1 MNTHFIAQNIT
12 FIHVLHDH
20 YMYNNLLIWKCFIET
35 RSINLFI
42 HWLKSVSYDW
52 WSNFFGR
59 LVNGLIKYV
68 SVCNSYIKWLMLNPY
83 WKMNLSSS
91 QNCNNKVQLL
101 LQFWFEHL
109 SHHFIQPWPLTLTL
123 MHVLWFRS
131 SWPLQ
136 IDPSAVVELFKLQIS
151 CSAVEI
157 PELHIMD
164 EANPAMADTVAMVTV
179 WPLVQTPILFVSTE
193 PIK

>member
-1 MNTHFIAQNIT
+1 MTNTHFIARNIT

-136 IDPSAVVELFKLQIS
+136 IDPLTVVELF
-151 CSAVEI
+151 
-157 PELHIMD
+157 
-164 EANPAMADTVAMVTV
+164 
-179 WPLVQTPILFVSTE
+179 
-193 PIK
+193 